1 MLAGA
6 RLVTSCLAKCC
17 MLTKS
22 VLYLASSGI
31 SSSSSLE
38 SALNTVANFDLAA
51 VLTFPRFILSAL
63 AATGFLAAAAG
74 DGLPNLLPLEKDE
87 GGGMVGGLAVVAAIA
102 GGGGG
107 RCAICGGG
115 ITPKGGGG
123 TEPKGGGGTT
133 EAPIGGGT
141 DPIGGGGITP
151 PTPANE
157 GGGGGRL

>member
-6 RLVTSCLAKCC
+6 RLVTSCLAGC
-17 MLTKS
+17 LTKS

-51 VLTFPRFILSAL
+51 VFTFPRFILSAL
-63 AATGFLAAAAG
+63 AAAGFLAAAAG

-87 GGGMVGGLAVVAAIA
+87 GGGMVGGLAADAAIA

-107 RCAICGGG
+107 RCAAIGGGG
-115 ITPKGGGG
+115 ITPNGGGG
-123 TEPKGGGGTT
+123 TEPKGGGTT
-133 EAPIGGGT
+133 APIGGGT

-157 GGGGGRL
+157 GGGGGKL

>member
-1 MLAGA
+1 
-6 RLVTSCLAKCC
+6 

-51 VLTFPRFILSAL
+51 VFTFPRFILSAL

-87 GGGMVGGLAVVAAIA
+87 CGGMVGGLTAFAAIP

-107 RCAICGGG
+107 RCAAIGGEG
-115 ITPKGGGG
+115 ITPNGGGG